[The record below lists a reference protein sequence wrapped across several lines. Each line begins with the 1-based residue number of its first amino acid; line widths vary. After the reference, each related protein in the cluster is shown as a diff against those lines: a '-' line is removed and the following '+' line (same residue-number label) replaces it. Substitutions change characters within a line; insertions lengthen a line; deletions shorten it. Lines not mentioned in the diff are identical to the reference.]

1 MRRDDL
7 GKYLNRYLRLGQFDD
22 ESLNGLQVEGA
33 EKISSVAFAVSAC
46 AEAFR
51 KAAERGAQALVVHH
65 GLFWKGHG
73 PEPVTGALAARLKL
87 LIKSDISLFAYH
99 LPLDAH
105 PESGNNAVAARSLG
119 LTKLKPFGD
128 YHNMKIGWKGT
139 LARPVELDNF
149 IARLEKYYGHKASV
163 VKGGGK
169 LLKNVGIVSGGA
181 AKEAMQAAEEGLDL
195 YVTGESS
202 EPVTYLA
209 REAGLN
215 FAALGHYA
223 TERVG
228 VMALADHLG
237 KRFGLRTFFIELDN
251 EA

>member
-1 MRRDDL
+1 MRRDDFE
-7 GKYLNRYLRLGQFDD
+7 KYLGCYLRLDQFDD
-22 ESLNGLQVEGA
+22 ESLNGMQVEGA

-51 KAAERGAQALVVHH
+51 KAAACGAQALVVHH

-73 PEPVTGALAARLKL
+73 PEPVTWTLATRLKL

-105 PESGNNAVAARSLG
+105 SESGNNAVAARSLG

-128 YHNMKIGWKGT
+128 YHGMKIGWKGA
-139 LARPVELDNF
+139 LARPVELDKF

-163 VKGGGK
+163 VKGGAK

-181 AKEAMQAAEEGLDL
+181 AKEAMQAADEGLDL

-202 EPVTYLA
+202 EPATYLV

-237 KRFGLRTFFIELDN
+237 KRFGLKTYFIELDN